1 MQTKKRAKPV
11 KFNLKDSPS
20 KTEEPDGKKEK
31 VDLTEK
37 IQEEKVTSKTLEKK
51 PTDEAKEI
59 QDPAPINKE
68 DKLEDI
74 EGVSQP
80 SEEEKPQK
88 EGRDEENAA
97 SLDEPND
104 QEEIDAKESQ
114 EEDQTEAVNESPL
127 EKDRAFFNMPPDGYE
142 NKKGN
147 LPYFLKVMIITFVV
161 ALGLFAGIYYFVTN
175 KTINLIPNFKNNT
188 EATATPT
195 KEVPTLQPVNLAD
208 YTLQV
213 LNGTSISGTAAKV
226 KTSLEG
232 EGFKV
237 LSIGNADKDDYTLT
251 EISAKKKVDPRFVDK
266 LKEVLSKTYKIGAVS
281 ELASG
286 EADVIIKIGSSSA
299 K

>member
-31 VDLTEK
+31 ADLTEK

-51 PTDEAKEI
+51 PTDESKEI
-59 QDPAPINKE
+59 QEPHLTNKE
-68 DKLEDI
+68 DELEARED
-74 EGVSQP
+74 QP
-80 SEEEKPQK
+80 SEDEKPQK
-88 EGRDEENAA
+88 EGKDEENAV
-97 SLDEPND
+97 SLDESND
-104 QEEIDAKESQ
+104 QEEIDPKESQ
-114 EEDQTEAVNESPL
+114 EEDQVEAVNESPL